1 MYFPEFSSGP
11 TLSIF
16 RPEKKKRPRKVTA
29 TDTAIEDE
37 ESAPLGR

>member
-29 TDTAIEDE
+29 AIEDE